1 MKRMH
6 ALLIAVGLGI
16 AVVLGS
22 FAALRS
28 TQLASRGAAA
38 TVPATQI
45 ARQNR
50 ALDRAEA
57 ALRAELRRKPP
68 ALAATPAAPAPTVV
82 YHRPPAIVH
91 IVHRHGGEHETEGGD
106 RGEGLD
112 D

>member
-6 ALLIAVGLGI
+6 ALLIAGVVGI

-28 TQLASRGAAA
+28 MQLASQRAT
-38 TVPATQI
+38 TVPAAQI
-45 ARQNR
+45 VKQNR

-68 ALAATPAAPAPTVV
+68 ALAGTPAAAAPTVV